1 MNAAGRL
8 SVYGVGLAV
17 VFAAAFAVGGAVV
30 PDDAGATWSQSAT
43 PGTHSEAADAATPG
57 KDEQVSGLS
66 LARSDFALGPVHA
79 PTRAGVAGELSFQV
93 RDAKGDQVSDFVASH
108 ERALHLMVVRSD
120 GAGYQHVHP
129 ELDAD
134 TGTWSLPWRWDA
146 AGTYRVF
153 VDFVPADGADAHAVT
168 LSRAV
173 EVGGTFSPETV
184 AGVSASDSVGGFD
197 LRVTGDLVAG
207 ESSELAVAVSRDGR
221 PVTNLQPYLGAFGH
235 LVALRD
241 GDLAYLHV
249 HAEGSEPAA
258 GETSGPTITFMTQA
272 PTPGFYLLYLDFQVD
287 GQVHTARFVLE
298 AAPGDG
304 SGEAQHGETHE
315 HGGH

>member
-17 VFAAAFAVGGAVV
+17 VFGAAFAVGAAVV
-30 PDDAGATWSQSAT
+30 PDDAAATWSRSAT
-43 PGTHSEAADAATPG
+43 SGDHSESAAAPAAE
-57 KDEQVSGLS
+57 KEEQVSGLS
-66 LARSDFALGPVHA
+66 LERSGFALGPVHA
-79 PTRAGVAGELSFQV
+79 PTRAGVASELSFQV
-93 RDAKGDQVSDFVASH
+93 RDATGAPVSGFATSH

-129 ELDAD
+129 DLDAD
-134 TGTWSLPWRWDA
+134 TDTWSLPWRWDA

-153 VDFVPADGADAHAVT
+153 VDFVPADGADARAVT

-173 EVGGTFSPETV
+173 EVGGTFAPETV

-197 LRVTGDLVAG
+197 LTVTGDLVAG
-207 ESSELAVAVSRDGR
+207 QSSELTVAVSRDGR
-221 PVTNLQPYLGAFGH
+221 PVTTLQPYLGAFGH

-249 HAEGSEPAA
+249 HAEGAEPAT
-258 GETSGPTITFMTQA
+258 GETSGPTITFMTEA
-272 PTPGFYLLYLDFQVD
+272 PTPGFYLLYLDFRVD
-287 GQVHTARFVLE
+287 GRVHTARFVLQ

-304 SGEAQHGETHE
+304 SGWAHPDTSQ